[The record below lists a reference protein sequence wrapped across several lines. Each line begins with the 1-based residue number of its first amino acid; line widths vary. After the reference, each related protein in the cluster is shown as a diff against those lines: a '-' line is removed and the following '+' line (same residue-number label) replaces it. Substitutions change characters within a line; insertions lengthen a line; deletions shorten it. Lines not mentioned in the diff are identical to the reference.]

1 MLEEFL
7 QDLQQLFSNISNPF
21 SYSFGL
27 RSNYL
32 FTILDIVIVALLFY
46 WLYILI
52 RGTKAI
58 RILLGIVV
66 LVVVMMISRI
76 LGLITLNWLLR
87 YLVTM
92 LIIAIPI
99 VFQPELRRALEKI
112 GRTGF
117 LGSLRSNED
126 KLEYIVDEIIKAI
139 GEMSKNK
146 IGGLLVLKR
155 KTELGEYVDTGTK
168 IDGRLSSELILNIFF
183 PHSPLHDG
191 AIIIDGDKVL
201 SAGSMLPLSEEG
213 KLSFNFGTRHRAALG
228 LSLETDAVII
238 VISEEKGTVSL
249 VSEGKI
255 TKDIDI
261 PKLQKI
267 LLKLLKTDQ
276 KKVGRSFLKKER
288 RKTRS

>member
-1 MLEEFL
+1 MVGEFL
-7 QDLQQLFSNISNPF
+7 QDLQQLFSNISSPF
-21 SYSFGL
+21 AYGL
-27 RSNYL
+27 GLKSNFL
-32 FTILDIVIVALLFY
+32 FSLLDIVIVALLFY

-52 RGTKAI
+52 QGTKAI

-76 LGLITLNWLLR
+76 LGFITLNWLLR

-117 LGSLRSNED
+117 LGSLSSPEE
-126 KLEYIVDEIIKAI
+126 KLEHIVDEVVKACRV
-139 GEMSKNK
+139 MCKNK
-146 IGGLLVLKR
+146 IGALLVFRR
-155 KTELGEYVDTGTK
+155 KTGLDEYVDTGTK

-183 PHSPLHDG
+183 PSSPLHDG
-191 AIIIDGDKVL
+191 AIIIDGDRIL

-228 LSLETDAVII
+228 LSLETDAVVI
-238 VISEEKGTVSL
+238 VISEEKGTISL
-249 VSEGKI
+249 AWEGKI
-255 TKDIDI
+255 TQNLNIQ
-261 PKLQKI
+261 KLQKI
-267 LLKLLKTDQ
+267 LLKLLKPEQ
-276 KKVGRSFLKKER
+276 KKVGRFSFKKKR
-288 RKTRS
+288 